1 MFISC
6 FCTLN
11 YLRFINNLRVFVTV
25 TKNTFTLMLPF
36 FMLFYTMM
44 FIFVFTFSVKTGLD
58 NHTQVFSVVGFTQSL
73 DEFVGFDPYD
83 TDF

>member
-1 MFISC
+1 
-6 FCTLN
+6 
-11 YLRFINNLRVFVTV
+11 
-25 TKNTFTLMLPF
+25 MLPF

-58 NHTQVFSVVGFTQSL
+58 KHTQVFSVVGFTQSL

-83 TDF
+83 TDL